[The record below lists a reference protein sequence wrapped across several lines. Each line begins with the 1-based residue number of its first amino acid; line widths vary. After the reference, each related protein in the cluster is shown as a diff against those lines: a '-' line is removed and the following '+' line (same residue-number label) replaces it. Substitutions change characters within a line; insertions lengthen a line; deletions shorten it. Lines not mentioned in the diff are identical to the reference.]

1 MSTLRETYWRSKLP
15 WWRNVLR
22 GGVAGLLNLLP
33 DKVWLRLNS
42 LRWEG
47 LARREPARALQA
59 LLTAD
64 QELNRFIDQE
74 AVRYGQGVHAK
85 HRLTKY
91 HDFFVRR
98 IGPGEKVL
106 DVGCGNGLVAYAVAE
121 GAGAWVVAM
130 DLDPDHLAQA
140 RGRFSHPRITYLW
153 GDALTELPEGGF
165 DVVILSNVL
174 EHLPARP
181 RFLQKLQ
188 AAARPS
194 RLLIRVPLFEREWRV
209 PLRRELGLEWRSD
222 NTHET
227 EYTLESFA
235 QEMAAAGLKVDHLEV
250 RWGEI
255 WAEVS
260 KS

>member
-1 MSTLRETYWRSKLP
+1 MSTPRVTYWRSNLP

-22 GGVAGLLNLLP
+22 CGMGGLIDLLP
-33 DKVWLRLNS
+33 DNVWLRLNS

-47 LARREPARALQA
+47 LARRQPAQALQE
-59 LLTAD
+59 LLATD
-64 QELNRFIDQE
+64 RELSQFIDQE
-74 AVRYGQGVHAK
+74 AMRYDQGVHVK
-85 HRLTKY
+85 HRLTRY
-91 HDFFVRR
+91 HDFFIRRVR
-98 IGPGEKVL
+98 PGERVL

-140 RGRFSHPRITYLW
+140 RQRFSHPRISYLL
-153 GDALTELPEGGF
+153 GDALSELPEGGF

-174 EHLPARP
+174 EHLPERP

-188 AAARPS
+188 AAAQPS
-194 RLLIRVPLFEREWRV
+194 RLLIRVPLFDREWRV

-222 NTHET
+222 DTHET
-227 EYTLESFA
+227 EYTVESFA
-235 QEMAAAGLKVDHLEV
+235 QEIEAAGLKIRHLEV

-255 WAEVS
+255 WAEIS
-260 KS
+260 QT